1 MRKVIITIGIIFG
14 LLHIISAQNKTTIIN
29 ANNKQVSIKDGEN
42 LKKNYWTIAPE
53 AKPDVYITFNKTVT
67 FYTDKDS
74 ITVKVNEKKDS
85 VNFIILLNGKD
96 SALTQVKYHKPYIDV
111 LRKGEKYNSKDN
123 RTIPGFTYQS
133 KNDSNLIKLRQSFH
147 LDSVAGQG
155 NEVSQMINL
164 MRWVHD
170 IVRHDGGSSN
180 PKLKNAIDLINICH
194 SENRGVNCR
203 MMATI
208 LNECYL
214 AMGFP
219 SRFVTCMPR
228 ETNFDDCHVINMV
241 YSRDLKKWIWMDP
254 TFEAYVMD
262 EKGNLLGIEEV
273 REKLI
278 KGEML
283 ILNPDANWNRK
294 SSQTKADYLDSYMA
308 KNLYRIQCMS
318 HSYYNAETSTP
329 NQVRKISYVELLPID
344 GIEQTPQKTE
354 NTYLN
359 LTVSFYKTNNPRL
372 FGATPE

>member
-1 MRKVIITIGIIFG
+1 MRKIIITIGIIFG
-14 LLHIISAQNKTTIIN
+14 LLHIISAQNKITIIN
-29 ANNKQVSIKDGEN
+29 ANNKHVSIKDGEN

-74 ITVKVNEKKDS
+74 ITVKVNDKKDS

-111 LRKGEKYNSKDN
+111 LRKGKKYNSKDN

-318 HSYYNAETSTP
+318 DSYYNAETSTP

-372 FGATPE
+372 FWATPE

>member
-1 MRKVIITIGIIFG
+1 MRKIIITIGIVFG
-14 LLHIISAQNKTTIIN
+14 LLHIVSAQNKITTIN
-29 ANNKQVSIKDGEN
+29 ANNKHVSIKDGEN

-74 ITVKVNEKKDS
+74 ITVKVNDKKDS

-318 HSYYNAETSTP
+318 DSYYNAETSTL

-372 FGATPE
+372 FWTTPE